1 MSATRKLARINAR
14 LARRIGWRSSEV
26 HVVDATDKA
35 ASFYAEVGGRKF
47 DVFTDAKL
55 AERLAETFGVN
66 FKFVAGKFHAC
77 LRAGYESSGF
87 DTPNEA
93 LVAAILAQKRK
104 ELRNLRVSH

>member
-26 HVVDATDKA
+26 RVVNDLVKEP
-35 ASFYAEVGGRKF
+35 SFYAEVGGRKF

-66 FKFVAGKFHAC
+66 FKFHAGKFHAY
-77 LRAGYESSGF
+77 LRAGIKREGF

-93 LVAAILAQKRK
+93 LVHALLAQKRSA
-104 ELRNLRVSH
+104 LRALRVGF